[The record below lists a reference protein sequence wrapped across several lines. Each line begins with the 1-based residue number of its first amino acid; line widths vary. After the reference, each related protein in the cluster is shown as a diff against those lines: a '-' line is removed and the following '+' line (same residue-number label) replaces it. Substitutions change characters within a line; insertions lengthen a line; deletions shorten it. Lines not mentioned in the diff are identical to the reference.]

1 MYQLAKNLCGRFFDD
16 RALNKE
22 DVMKH
27 LNSKRL
33 VLVLLIA
40 LFPASVLQAQHNQSW
55 QHGPPD
61 AETRVA
67 HLTSALDL
75 SDEQSADL
83 LAFFQTT
90 DQERLALR
98 EQMIQE
104 MAPQI
109 CALRADT
116 EAELARILSPE
127 QLALM
132 EELKAD
138 RQQRGQGKR
147 HNRNTGT
154 DWQGMPDLDCSN

>member
-1 MYQLAKNLCGRFFDD
+1 
-16 RALNKE
+16 
-22 DVMKH
+22 MK
-27 LNSKRL
+27 LSNSKRL
-33 VLVLLIA
+33 VLTLMIA
-40 LFPASVLQAQHNQSW
+40 LLPASALQAQSNQSLH
-55 QHGPPD
+55 HGPPD

-75 SDEQSADL
+75 SDEQSAEL
-83 LAFFQTT
+83 LAFFQTM

-116 EAELARILSPE
+116 EAELARILSQE

-132 EELKAD
+132 EELKAN

-147 HNRNTGT
+147 HNRNTRM
-154 DWQGMPDLDCSN
+154 DWQGMPDIDCSN

>member
-1 MYQLAKNLCGRFFDD
+1 MN
-16 RALNKE
+16 
-22 DVMKH
+22 H
-27 LNSKRL
+27 TNSKRL
-33 VLVLLIA
+33 VLTLLLA
-40 LFPASVLQAQHNQSW
+40 LLPASLLQAQNNQAR

-67 HLTSALDL
+67 HLTTALDL

-83 LAFFQTT
+83 LVFFQTA

-116 EAELARILSPE
+116 DAELARILNQE

-132 EELKAD
+132 EELKAN
-138 RQQRGQGKR
+138 RKQRGQGKR
-147 HNRNTGT
+147 QNRNTGM